1 MVTPRANSH
10 PRTEAS
16 VVHAPHAV
24 LDEYYATEATRR
36 GFVGALFDSTASD
49 YDRVERVLGWGTGP
63 WYRRQALVRAGLA
76 PGMHVLDVAIGTG
89 LVTREAQRV
98 LAGRGSIIGLD
109 PSSGMMRAFGGVMPV
124 PLVQG
129 RAEAL
134 PFPDASFDFLALG
147 FALRHMADLAHV
159 FSEFRRVLK
168 PGGRAL
174 LMEITRP
181 GGRVATALA
190 RTYFRTIVPGLAKL
204 VARNA
209 ETPMLFR
216 YYWDTIEAC
225 APPEKVLAT
234 LRAVGFVGVD
244 RHLEVG
250 IFSEYRGTA

>member
-1 MVTPRANSH
+1 MTTP
-10 PRTEAS
+10 PRSDPS

-24 LDEYYATEATRR
+24 LDEYYASENTRR
-36 GFVGALFDSTASD
+36 GFVGAIFDSTASD

-63 WYRRQALVRAGLA
+63 WYRRQALQRAGLTA
-76 PGMHVLDVAIGTG
+76 GMNMLDVAIGTG
-89 LVTREAQRV
+89 LVTREAQTI
-98 LAGRGSIIGLD
+98 LGGRGSIVGLD
-109 PSSGMMRAFGGVMPV
+109 PSSGMMQAFAGAMPV

-134 PFPDASFDFLALG
+134 PFPDASFDFLSLG
-147 FALRHMADLAHV
+147 FALRHMADLELV

-168 PGGRAL
+168 PGGRVL
-174 LMEITRP
+174 LLEITRP
-181 GGRVATALA
+181 AGRLGTFFA
-190 RTYFRTIVPGLAKL
+190 RTYFRTIVPGLAKV

-209 ETPMLFR
+209 ETPKLFR

-234 LRAVGFVGVD
+234 LRAAGFNNVD

-250 IFSEYRGTA
+250 IFSEYRGAA